1 MHPVSSHKM
10 DPWLHC
16 GNESNDW
23 DGRSLQQVSSLTKLV
38 ASALQLSPSR
48 NSSKEVHIEQADI
61 AAVQTALRAYGASD
75 QVFIRCML
83 DGTIFTQRARAKF
96 QPGVTG
102 QCKYCQGKDGFE
114 HRMWQCQHFE
124 ECRKDIP
131 SADMAEINAL
141 PACARL
147 HGWHLQPAEVEAHFR
162 TLQHPCASEP
172 VGIQR
177 EVQPSSKE
185 ILHLFLD
192 GTCAF
197 PRDPTRRFAAW
208 AVCLAGT
215 EHTTLDS
222 EILCGGWVSGLVQTS
237 LRAEITAAVKAIKWA
252 VARSR
257 RVHLWSGCQVVVR
270 RLRHLLQ
277 GGSVKPMLRMLIC
290 GYRYII
296 GCKTQVMDRLKSLR
310 WSPTVRA
317 ESGLQQWAYLRN
329 IQLVDQAAG
338 NINFRRSETFWKSW
352 QAMDAACQ
360 KHQRL
365 LGLVWQV
372 ALRIAWKVAAQDPGK
387 PRPTPEVQG
396 SSRIEYNQ
404 PRVLSWERSSKMVA
418 RYGEANVSAIHGW
431 WTQIVCPFIE
441 SGFSCLLISLV
452 PLVMKA
458 RMCTIKSGM
467 QARQSCPRKQTSC
480 GVVELSLSLVCF
492 VRIGSIM
499 VMLWLVV

>member
-1 MHPVSSHKM
+1 YSNGTLLQRIRTMQSVWSNLRACLSPYKLKLLALKTLAWPRALYAYAVSVVPVGTQHY
-10 DPWLHC
+10 
-16 GNESNDW
+16 
-23 DGRSLQQVSSLTKLV
+23 RSLRTGAMKGLRANRVGSNPVLHLATQDLQNDPEAWAIIQTFRDTREYRDPGALEAVLGLFADASGELPQNGPV
-38 ASALQLSPSR
+38 AALWERIQRLGWEISPAGLITD
-48 NSSKEVHIEQADI
+48 KVGIEQADI

-102 QCKYCQGKDGFE
+102 QCKYCQAKDGFE

-396 SSRIEYNQ
+396 SSRIE
-404 PRVLSWERSSKMVA
+404 
-418 RYGEANVSAIHGW
+418 
-431 WTQIVCPFIE
+431 
-441 SGFSCLLISLV
+441 
-452 PLVMKA
+452 
-458 RMCTIKSGM
+458 
-467 QARQSCPRKQTSC
+467 
-480 GVVELSLSLVCF
+480 
-492 VRIGSIM
+492 
-499 VMLWLVV
+499 